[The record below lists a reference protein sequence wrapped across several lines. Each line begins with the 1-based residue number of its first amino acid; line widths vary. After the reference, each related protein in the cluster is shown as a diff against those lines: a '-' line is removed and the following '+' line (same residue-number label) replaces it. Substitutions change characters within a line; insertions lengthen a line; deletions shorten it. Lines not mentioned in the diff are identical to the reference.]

1 MRING
6 NLLLILIGLF
16 IGQSIIISGV
26 NFSLSDIFLICYI
39 IYLIA
44 LKVKW
49 INTKVVIFYSLLV
62 SYLLFTSIIITPI
75 LWNIETPFNKIIVEL
90 IKLTILFL
98 YLNTGIYLYKVD
110 KFAIVLKS
118 FVFGSIIVSLIGI
131 IVNFTNEAI
140 KSYLFFGDYR
150 FKGLLNDPNLF
161 AVTQIIAISLLNFL
175 DIKFYRKFLYFLI
188 LLIGIVLSGSK
199 TGLIC
204 LILFLLLSFV
214 KFYKKINF
222 HLLIR
227 YIFISI
233 IILVLFYFVKDI
245 VLPQSFLNSINRMS
259 SLITDLTT
267 SLNEGGSER
276 GDAWGTALK
285 IISKSLLLGIGLGNY
300 LIISEE
306 VYNVKILAHNTY
318 LQCLAEWGILFTLI
332 FFLIIILKLI
342 IIFLNKKYTKDYY
355 LGELIIYFL
364 MGSFALSLNNSRL
377 FWFILGPFLIIKI
390 TKNYHFKKD
399 ER

>member
-285 IISKSLLLGIGLGNY
+285 
-300 LIISEE
+300 
-306 VYNVKILAHNTY
+306 T
-318 LQCLAEWGILFTLI
+318 FR
-332 FFLIIILKLI
+332 
-342 IIFLNKKYTKDYY
+342 
-355 LGELIIYFL
+355 
-364 MGSFALSLNNSRL
+364 NNL
-377 FWFILGPFLIIKI
+377 
-390 TKNYHFKKD
+390 
-399 ER
+399 